1 MAGDSTAAERGW
13 IEVEERGRA
22 LHFRVGGAWVIST
35 VVAVRRDIDRL
46 RLRGGERREVKVD
59 GSALTGIDSVGALV
73 LAQLVGRLEGEGVN
87 VSWSSFAP
95 QYLEFIEAIQT
106 LDYPEERP
114 KRKADSIAVQAG
126 KGAYAFLD
134 TTKSALSFFGL
145 VLVAFVDVIRRPWRV
160 RWTAVVHHM
169 HMTGL
174 NAMPI
179 VGLLTFLIGIV
190 LTFLSAKQ
198 LTQFGATIFVADL
211 IGIALLRELG
221 VLITAILVAG
231 RSGSAFTAQLG
242 AMRVNE
248 EVDALQAMGLDPVEV
263 LTVPRILALVLSL
276 PLLSFFATMMG
287 IFGGMLIANL
297 TMDISFVQ
305 FIERIHMSVKP
316 RQFYIGMIKAP
327 VFAFIIAMIGCFEG
341 FKVSGNAESVGR
353 HTTRSVVE
361 SIFLVIVCDAAFA
374 MLFFTLKL

>member
-1 MAGDSTAAERGW
+1 MSVDATAAARGW
-13 IEVEERGRA
+13 IELEERDGA
-22 LHFRVGGAWVIST
+22 LRFRVGGAWVIAT
-35 VVAVRRDIDRL
+35 VVGIRRDIDRL
-46 RLRGGERREVKVD
+46 RLRGRGGGRAEFDGGELNE
-59 GSALTGIDSVGALV
+59 IDTAGALV
-73 LAQLVGRLEGEGVN
+73 LAQLAGRLEGEGIE
-87 VSWSSFAP
+87 VSWGGFEAK
-95 QYLEFIEAIQT
+95 YLEFVEAIRE
-106 LDYPEERP
+106 LDFPDEKP
-114 KRKADSIAVQAG
+114 TRKTDSVMVQAG
-126 KGAYAFLD
+126 KGTYSVLG
-134 TTKSALSFFGL
+134 TGIKALSFFGL
-145 VLVAFVDVIRRPWRV
+145 VLVAFWDVIRRPWRV

-305 FIERIHMSVKP
+305 FITRIHMSVDP
-316 RQFYIGMIKAP
+316 RQFYIGMMKAP

-341 FKVSGNAESVGR
+341 FNVSGNAESVGT